1 MLDILSVKELFLRQI
16 QLQNKIIEF
25 KCTLFSDR
33 LCLLSSKK
41 FLGVRVGEGG
51 GVAVEEKE
59 HFSILHVIILK
70 NKSSQ
75 CTS

>member
-51 GVAVEEKE
+51 VAVEEKE